1 VPFCP
6 QCGAENP
13 SSASY
18 CDQCGATLIP
28 VAGPAGGGNEVAA
41 APANAVAAGAKC
53 PQCGMA
59 VIPGE
64 AFCDNCGASLLSSPP
79 VANQPGAS
87 SPPFGG
93 MPPQPQYPAPQPVGP
108 VPSPGPLPITQTA
121 PPPPSG
127 THTTL
132 AAGQLIILPE
142 NTTIS
147 LPAALQVT
155 IGRADPASSFYPEID
170 LTPYGA
176 LEKGVGRRHLRLFL
190 LNSQLS
196 AEDLDSTNGS
206 FLNGIRLAPRAPQPL
221 QNGDE
226 LRLGTMTMNVR
237 VQS

>member
-1 VPFCP
+1 M
-6 QCGAENP
+6 
-13 SSASY
+13 
-18 CDQCGATLIP
+18 IP
-28 VAGPAGGGNEVAA
+28 VAGSAGGGNEVAA
-41 APANAVAAGAKC
+41 APAPAVAAGAKC

-64 AFCDNCGASLLSSPP
+64 AFCDNCGVSLLSSPP
-79 VANQPGAS
+79 VANLPVA

-93 MPPQPQYPAPQPVGP
+93 ASPQPQYPAPQPVGP
-108 VPSPGPLPITQTA
+108 VPGPLSITQPA

-142 NTTIS
+142 NITIS

-206 FLNGIRLAPRAPQPL
+206 FLNGIRLAPRSPQPL

-226 LRLGTMTMNVR
+226 LRLGTMTMTIR